1 MFSMHIRPEILK
13 SIREKYPPGTRV
25 EVVEFHDQY
34 RDIPAGTKGR
44 VLGVDDTGT
53 IHCEFENGVSL
64 GALWGIGGFFL
75 FLEAGM
81 TDYFIWNGV
90 DCRQYGIHV
99 SELPPITIPL
109 ERSTQTN
116 VPGRPGSL
124 TQLEG
129 EDVYDD
135 MILTATCFISDPAQI
150 PAIAAWLKGSGTVTF
165 ANRTGG
171 YYKARIANQIP
182 FEKVLRGNPHCTFAV
197 NFRCYPFFF
206 AEAGDD
212 ITVTTSGTIIT
223 NPGSV
228 YSEPILTVT
237 GSGNITLMVGTTIAE
252 LENISGSIVIDSVL
266 QEAYQGT
273 TLMNDHM
280 NGEFPVLKP
289 GANAISWT
297 GTVTKIVVRPN
308 WRYL

>member
-1 MFSMHIRPEILK
+1 
-13 SIREKYPPGTRV
+13 
-25 EVVEFHDQY
+25 
-34 RDIPAGTKGR
+34 
-44 VLGVDDTGT
+44 
-53 IHCEFENGVSL
+53 
-64 GALWGIGGFFL
+64 
-75 FLEAGM
+75 M

-90 DCRQYGIHV
+90 DCRTKGIHV

-109 ERSTQTN
+109 ERSKQTN

-129 EDVYDD
+129 DDVYDD
-135 MILTATCFISDPAQI
+135 MILTATCFIADPAQI
-150 PAIAAWLKGSGTVTF
+150 PAIAAWLKGKGTVTF

-197 NFRCYPFFF
+197 NFRCYPFWYQ
-206 AEAGDD
+206 ENVSDVT
-212 ITVTTSGTIIT
+212 ITTSGSTIT

-228 YSEPILTVT
+228 YSEPLLTIN
-237 GSGNITLMVGTTIAE
+237 GSGDITLMVGTTIVE
-252 LENISGSIVIDSVL
+252 LTDINGSIVLDCAL
-266 QEAYQGT
+266 KEAYKGT

-280 NGEFPVLKP
+280 SGDFPVLKP
-289 GANAISWT
+289 GLNAVSWS
-297 GTVTKIVVRPN
+297 GNVTRIVIKPN

>member
-1 MFSMHIRPEILK
+1 
-13 SIREKYPPGTRV
+13 
-25 EVVEFHDQY
+25 
-34 RDIPAGTKGR
+34 
-44 VLGVDDTGT
+44 
-53 IHCEFENGVSL
+53 
-64 GALWGIGGFFL
+64 
-75 FLEAGM
+75 M
-81 TDYFIWNGV
+81 TE
-90 DCRQYGIHV
+90 Q
-99 SELPPITIPL
+99 PPITIPS

-135 MILTATCFISDPAQI
+135 LLLTATCFISDPTQI
-150 PAIAAWLKGSGTVTF
+150 PAIATWLKGAGTVTF

-171 YYKARIANQIP
+171 YYKARIANQIS

-197 NFRCYPFFF
+197 NFRCYPFFY
-206 AEAGDD
+206 ADAAAD

-237 GSGNITLMVGTTIAE
+237 GSGNITLMVGMAIVE

-280 NGEFPVLKP
+280 NGERRVP
-289 GANAISWT
+289 GTEARCECHIMDGYGHEGGRQAELALPLSSSKCFCKENFANPIDKCTWQ
-297 GTVTKIVVRPN
+297 
-308 WRYL
+308 

>member
-1 MFSMHIRPEILK
+1 
-13 SIREKYPPGTRV
+13 
-25 EVVEFHDQY
+25 
-34 RDIPAGTKGR
+34 
-44 VLGVDDTGT
+44 
-53 IHCEFENGVSL
+53 
-64 GALWGIGGFFL
+64 
-75 FLEAGM
+75 M

-116 VPGRPGSL
+116 VPGRPESL

-150 PAIAAWLKGSGTVTF
+150 PAIAAWLKGKGAMTF

-171 YYKARIANQIP
+171 HYNARIANQIP
-182 FEKVLRGNPHCTFAV
+182 FEKVLRGNPHCSFAV
-197 NFRCYPFFF
+197 NFRCFPFWYK
-206 AEAGDD
+206 DNVSD
-212 ITVTTSGTIIT
+212 LTISTSGGAIT

-228 YSEPILTVT
+228 CSEPLITVY
-237 GSGNITLMVGTTIAE
+237 GSGNITLMIGTTIVE
-252 LENISGSIVIDSVL
+252 LTNVSSSIVLDCAL
-266 QEAYQGT
+266 KEAYKGT

-280 NGEFPVLKP
+280 SGDFPVLKP
-289 GANAISWT
+289 GLNAVSWSGNVT
-297 GTVTKIVVRPN
+297 GIVVKPN

>member
-1 MFSMHIRPEILK
+1 M
-13 SIREKYPPGTRV
+13 
-25 EVVEFHDQY
+25 Q
-34 RDIPAGTKGR
+34 
-44 VLGVDDTGT
+44 
-53 IHCEFENGVSL
+53 
-64 GALWGIGGFFL
+64 
-75 FLEAGM
+75 
-81 TDYFIWNGV
+81 DYFIWNGT
-90 DCRQYGIHV
+90 DCRDYGIHV
-99 SELPPITIPL
+99 TEQPPITIPS

-135 MILTATCFISDPAQI
+135 LLLTATCFISDPTQI
-150 PAIAAWLKGSGTVTF
+150 PAIATWS
-165 ANRTGG
+165 
-171 YYKARIANQIP
+171 

-197 NFRCYPFFF
+197 NFRCYPFFY
-206 AEAGDD
+206 ADAAAD

-237 GSGNITLMVGTTIAE
+237 GSGNITLMVGMAIVE

-297 GTVTKIVVRPN
+297 GTVTKVVVRPN
-308 WRYL
+308 WRSL